1 MFSFLSTVAEL
12 NEDQEGPGREGGGGS
27 PRLGSTSRPRFLYLM
42 NTVANIRIDP
52 HAVGLH
58 RIRAGIAEMN
68 KKYHLKC
75 F

>member
-12 NEDQEGPGREGGGGS
+12 NEDQEGAGREGGVAS
-27 PRLGSTSRPRFLYLM
+27 PRLGSSSRPSFPYLM

-58 RIRAGIAEMN
+58 GTRAGTAEMK
-68 KKYHLKC
+68 KKYH
-75 F
+75 